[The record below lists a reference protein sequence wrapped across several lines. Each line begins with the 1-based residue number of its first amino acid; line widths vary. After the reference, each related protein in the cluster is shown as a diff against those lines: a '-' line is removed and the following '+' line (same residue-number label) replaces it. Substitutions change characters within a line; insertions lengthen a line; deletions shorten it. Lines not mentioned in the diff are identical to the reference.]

1 MHILLVEDQI
11 SMIHSLKQGLE
22 ENGLK
27 VDIADNGIAGKE
39 LAIKNKYNV
48 IILDVMM
55 PGLNGIELCQ
65 SLRSV
70 GNSVPILM
78 ISALDAVDDKILG
91 LNAGADDYLAKPFE
105 FFEFLARIKALERR
119 NNINYQASKIKVID
133 DLEINFDNKT
143 VYRNKINIDLTPK
156 EFRLLE
162 FFVQNEDKVLSK
174 NLIADKVWDIDFDM
188 GTNVV
193 EVYVNYLRNKLDK
206 GYDKKLIH
214 TKFGIGYIFN
224 PK

>member
-1 MHILLVEDQI
+1 MHILLVEDQV

-27 VDIADNGIAGKE
+27 VDTADNGIAGKE

-48 IILDVMM
+48 IVLDVMM

-119 NNINYQASKIKVID
+119 NNINYQANKIKVIG

-156 EFRLLE
+156 GFRLLE

-206 GYDKKLIH
+206 AFD
-214 TKFGIGYIFN
+214 
-224 PK
+224 